1 MKKVDF
7 TNSSLDGIPEINL
20 SGNVEFYD
28 GSYIANRILDS
39 GKKHIRLRINCF
51 GGNILGGYEIIAA
64 QNQFTQDGGIIETW
78 GLGVTDSVAGW
89 LLANG
94 TKGYRKVMPYN
105 TMLLHLPATKD
116 GLNANDLP
124 DGELKDRLLEATE
137 NIANI
142 FVIIIGMFS
151 PKAEIPDDRPYHLVG
166 THAHPAGRFSTGYQ
180 STFYGPAIPNLESLG
195 TLTLRY

>member
-7 TNSSLDGIPEINL
+7 VNSSLDGIPEINL
-20 SGNVEFYD
+20 SGAVEFYD

-124 DGELKDRLLEATE
+124 AWQVGDGSASTTGYSQTILRG
-137 NIANI
+137 N
-142 FVIIIGMFS
+142 
-151 PKAEIPDDRPYHLVG
+151 G
-166 THAHPAGRFSTGYQ
+166 TNALSVRFSNQ
-180 STFYGPAIPNLESLG
+180 SLLWSGDVNNTANSQFNCIINFQNYSHLCFP
-195 TLTLRY
+195 